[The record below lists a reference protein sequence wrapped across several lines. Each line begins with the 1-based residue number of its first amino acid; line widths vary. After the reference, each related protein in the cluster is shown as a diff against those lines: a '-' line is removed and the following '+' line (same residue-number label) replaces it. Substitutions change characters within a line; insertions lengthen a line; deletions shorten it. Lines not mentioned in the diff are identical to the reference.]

1 MSYLSFL
8 RHRGLERFLPP
19 GANALH
25 QRHSTVSP
33 PYDQHGLPLLPP
45 TSVHMLALNRPL
57 PLLVLPL
64 HLLLCVMD
72 SELEL
77 LRRVPITRAEGT
89 QTEVIRAI

>member
-1 MSYLSFL
+1 
-8 RHRGLERFLPP
+8 
-19 GANALH
+19 
-25 QRHSTVSP
+25 
-33 PYDQHGLPLLPP
+33 
-45 TSVHMLALNRPL
+45 MLALNRPL